1 MTPSPLLTIKNVSHT
16 YPQHE
21 TQALCDVSFTVGT
34 GEFWVLMGPSGCG
47 KSTLLNLL
55 GAMDTPTQGSVVF
68 DGQNLASLSDTE
80 RTLLRRSHMG
90 YVFQFFNLIPT
101 LTVAENVALPLQ
113 LNQGARGITN
123 KAIATQV
130 AELLAQLGL
139 AHRSEHY
146 PSQLSG
152 GEMQRAA
159 IGRALIHQPKLLLA
173 DEPTGNLDTDN
184 GDKVL
189 QLLSALCKERGTT
202 IIMATHS
209 EDVAKLGD
217 TVLRLRNG
225 RIQSTISTAVGA

>member
-1 MTPSPLLTIKNVSHT
+1 MSLSPLLTVAKVSHT
-16 YPQHE
+16 YPQHD
-21 TQALCDVSFTVGT
+21 TQALCDVSFTVDA

-47 KSTLLNLL
+47 KSTLLNVL
-55 GAMDTPTQGSVVF
+55 GAMDTPTQGEVLF
-68 DGQNLASLSDTE
+68 AGQSLSSLSDNE
-80 RTLLRRSHMG
+80 RTLLRRTHMG

-113 LNQGARGITN
+113 LNQRSTGLSAKSIHA
-123 KAIATQV
+123 KV
-130 AELLAQLGL
+130 AELLSQLGL
-139 AHRSEHY
+139 AQRADYY

-189 QLLSALCKERGTT
+189 QLLSTLCKERGTT

-225 RIQSTISTAVGA
+225 RIHSLSNAVGV

>member
-1 MTPSPLLTIKNVSHT
+1 MTPSPLITVQHVSHT

-21 TQALCDVSFTVGT
+21 TQALSEVSFTVEAGK
-34 GEFWVLMGPSGCG
+34 FWVLMGPSGCG

-80 RTLLRRSHMG
+80 RTLLRRTHMG

-113 LNQGARGITN
+113 LNQRANGISN

-184 GDKVL
+184 GEKVL

-225 RIQSTISTAVGA
+225 RIQTLASPAVGA

>member
-1 MTPSPLLTIKNVSHT
+1 MSLSPLLAVANVSHT
-16 YPQHE
+16 YPQHA
-21 TQALCDVSFTVGT
+21 TQALYEVSFTIGV

-55 GAMDTPTQGSVVF
+55 GAMDTPTQGEVLFS
-68 DGQNLASLSDTE
+68 GQPLSSLSDNE
-80 RTLLRRSHMG
+80 RTLLRRTHMG

-113 LNQGARGITN
+113 LNQGASGITRN
-123 KAIATQV
+123 AIATRA

-139 AHRSEHY
+139 TQRAEYY

-209 EDVAKLGD
+209 EEVAKLGD

-225 RIQSTISTAVGA
+225 RIHSVSPAVAV